1 MKQNK
6 KTNFTRHFFIDLAK
20 ECGLNATIF
29 EQLGSRRDTEI
40 VVDND
45 TLEMLVKL
53 QEQFARLEEM
63 GDDEYRGFYIE
74 LPRPTPEEWGD
85 CEASIVDGEYESK
98 EEYLRDWELLNPR
111 ETVWYHVSSARY
123 RENRTI
129 QFTDRQVGY
138 CNQLQQIRTNYN
150 EVADF
155 QRLFYLSKIRLCAVG
170 YSCPPYFST
179 VFLPRNIFGICPDV
193 TMTQ

>member
-98 EEYLRDWELLNPR
+98 EEYLWDWELSNPGMVSCR
-111 ETVWYHVSSARY
+111 LRQIQRKAYHTIHGQETLVFY
-123 RENRTI
+123 
-129 QFTDRQVGY
+129 Y
-138 CNQLQQIRTNYN
+138 C
-150 EVADF
+150 E
-155 QRLFYLSKIRLCAVG
+155 LFSIYKPSR
-170 YSCPPYFST
+170 
-179 VFLPRNIFGICPDV
+179 
-193 TMTQ
+193 

>member
-53 QEQFARLEEM
+53 RSN
-63 GDDEYRGFYIE
+63 
-74 LPRPTPEEWGD
+74 LP
-85 CEASIVDGEYESK
+85 
-98 EEYLRDWELLNPR
+98 DW
-111 ETVWYHVSSARY
+111 
-123 RENRTI
+123 
-129 QFTDRQVGY
+129 
-138 CNQLQQIRTNYN
+138 
-150 EVADF
+150 
-155 QRLFYLSKIRLCAVG
+155 KK
-170 YSCPPYFST
+170 
-179 VFLPRNIFGICPDV
+179 
-193 TMTQ
+193 

>member
-1 MKQNK
+1 MEQNM

-20 ECGLNATIF
+20 ECGLNTTIF

-74 LPRPTPEEWGD
+74 FPPPARLRKN
-85 CEASIVDGEYESK
+85 GEIAKRRLQTENMRARKNTSGIENCQIPGKWHGIMSAPPGTKKSGPYNSRTGNTRILL
-98 EEYLRDWELLNPR
+98 LRIILD
-111 ETVWYHVSSARY
+111 
-123 RENRTI
+123 I
-129 QFTDRQVGY
+129 
-138 CNQLQQIRTNYN
+138 
-150 EVADF
+150 
-155 QRLFYLSKIRLCAVG
+155 
-170 YSCPPYFST
+170 
-179 VFLPRNIFGICPDV
+179 
-193 TMTQ
+193 

>member
-129 QFTDRQVGY
+129 QFTDRKHSY
-138 CNQLQQIRTNYN
+138 FTIAIYKPSRQQ
-150 EVADF
+150 
-155 QRLFYLSKIRLCAVG
+155 
-170 YSCPPYFST
+170 FS
-179 VFLPRNIFGICPDV
+179 
-193 TMTQ
+193 Q